1 MKTVFGI
8 DGCKYGWLVAVKSE
22 NTNVDL
28 WLINS
33 LDQLPSMTKKPIVAG
48 IDIPLELHN
57 NGFRLAEYEARG
69 LLKFRSST
77 IFTPPCIQALS
88 AKNYLEACAINYEVC
103 KKKISKQAWFLFKKI
118 KEARKIYCAD
128 NLDLELYEVH
138 PELSFMA
145 MNNMEIINEKKK
157 TKEGFIKR
165 ISLIMQYYPTFNFSK
180 TRDKFKKKDVNDD
193 DILDAIAVL
202 WSTQKILDK
211 IASYVP
217 KNPETLKSK
226 IYY

>member
-1 MKTVFGI
+1 
-8 DGCKYGWLVAVKSE
+8 
-22 NTNVDL
+22 
-28 WLINS
+28 
-33 LDQLPSMTKKPIVAG
+33 
-48 IDIPLELHN
+48 
-57 NGFRLAEYEARG
+57 
-69 LLKFRSST
+69 
-77 IFTPPCIQALS
+77 
-88 AKNYLEACAINYEVC
+88 
-103 KKKISKQAWFLFKKI
+103 
-118 KEARKIYCAD
+118 
-128 NLDLELYEVH
+128 
-138 PELSFMA
+138 MA

-165 ISLIMQYYPTFNFSK
+165 ISLIMQYYPSFNFSK